1 MIYYQYDGT
10 FEGLLTTFASAL
22 KEKEPIEN
30 IGSAQF
36 QADLFTEIREI
47 TTDPDLANLFFDDL
61 KEKLSKTSLL
71 NIGYCF
77 LSEETGIEKVLLQY
91 IRLLLEQG
99 EKVNDN
105 SVDPTIFRIRRTCEK
120 VDYEVLRM
128 QGFIRFRKLSNQV
141 YYGPIAPDHN
151 VIQLL
156 APYFKARFADQRWLI
171 HDTRRK
177 TGIYYDR
184 TEVRFLPLVE
194 MSAELESIMKPFQ
207 AEQESILFDKEELK
221 YQQIWDQYFQKVAIT
236 ERRNKRQ
243 QRQRMPERYWRYLV
257 ENVER

>member
-1 MIYYQYDGT
+1 
-10 FEGLLTTFASAL
+10 L
-22 KEKEPIEN
+22 
-30 IGSAQF
+30 
-36 QADLFTEIREI
+36 ADV
-47 TTDPDLANLFFDDL
+47 FFDYL
-61 KEKLSKTSLL
+61 KKKLTKTSLL

-77 LSEETGIEKVLLQY
+77 LSEETGIEKTLLHY
-91 IRLLLEQG
+91 IRLLLKQG
-99 EKVNDN
+99 EKVNDLL
-105 SVDPTIFRIRRTCEK
+105 VDPAIFRIRHTCEK

-128 QGFIRFRKLSNQV
+128 QGFIRFRKLRNQV

-156 APYFKARFADQRWLI
+156 APHFKARFADQRWLI

-177 TGIYYDR
+177 TGIYYNGAQ
-184 TEVRFLPLVE
+184 VRFLPWVE
-194 MSAELESIMKPFQ
+194 MSAAVQSVMKPFQ
-207 AEQESILFDKEELK
+207 AEQESVLLDKEELK

-257 ENVER
+257 ENVAEY